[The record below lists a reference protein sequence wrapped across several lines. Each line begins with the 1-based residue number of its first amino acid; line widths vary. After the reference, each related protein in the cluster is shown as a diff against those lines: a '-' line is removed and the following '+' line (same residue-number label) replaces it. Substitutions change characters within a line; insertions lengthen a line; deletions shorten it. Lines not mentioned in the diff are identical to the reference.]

1 MRYLLCFLLAFSLL
15 GCGGSDNTKTEPAA
29 SPSKSSE
36 PSLSSSAMSSASSSA
51 INPALTKS
59 LINKAATPEAKN
71 LHGFLADH
79 FSHRIISGQ
88 YGDEDIKWIKEL
100 TGKTPAIHGF
110 DFMDYTPVRKANGAM
125 PADTENAIDWVVNK
139 KGIVQFSWHWDAP
152 ADAYDEAYREEC
164 KNVTGGD
171 ARWWKAF
178 YSCASNFDLTDALNN
193 PDGEKYK
200 AILRDIDLIAIE
212 LGKLQAAGV
221 PVLWRPLHEA
231 AGKWFWWGKQG
242 PEPTKRLWKLLHE
255 RLVQT
260 HGLNN
265 LIWIWNDYG
274 SEHGNAM
281 EWYPGNEYVD
291 IIAYDY
297 PRATSW
303 SEYQTNHGTSNTIF
317 GLAEVSNFPNL
328 ANFNNAYWSFFIGWN
343 GLIQN
348 SNAKSFIKWTYNSNK
363 VFTLE
368 NLPDLKNYVRRIPDT
383 AAPDPTYASDPD
395 LDFGPRD
402 NPAGNLAFGK
412 MVEVSSTEAEFG
424 NVATHLTD
432 GRSVT
437 RWSSVYSDPQWVI
450 VDLENS
456 VTVDRI
462 EILWQ
467 NARASDYTLDLSD
480 DKTNWTTVKSVTG
493 GKGSVDDW
501 GNLASKARYVRL
513 SASKRA
519 TVYGVSIFEIRAYS
533 TTPIVLPNMALG
545 KTVTV
550 SSTETEFGNI
560 ASNAVD
566 GDNSTRWS
574 STYSD
579 PQWITVDLDEV
590 KTISGVKIL
599 WESAY
604 AKSYKIQA
612 SLDNT
617 TWRDLFTTTTGDGGT
632 DTLESITE
640 SARYVRIYCDLR
652 ATKWGN
658 SIYEI
663 TIY

>member
-1 MRYLLCFLLAFSLL
+1 MRHLLCYLLAFTLL

-29 SPSKSSE
+29 SPGKSSE
-36 PSLSSSAMSSASSSA
+36 STISSSTMSSASSSA

-79 FSHRIISGQ
+79 FGHRIISGQ

-110 DFMDYTPVRKANGAM
+110 DFMDYTPVRKANGAK
-125 PADTENAIDWVVNK
+125 PADTENAIDWVANK

-297 PRATSW
+297 PRTTSW
-303 SEYQTNHGTSNTIF
+303 TEYQTNHGTSNKIF

-383 AAPDPTYASDPD
+383 AAPDPSYVSDPD
-395 LDFGPRD
+395 LDFGPKD
-402 NPAGNLAFGK
+402 NPTGNLAYGK
-412 MVEVSSTEAEFG
+412 AVEVSSTEAEFG

-437 RWSSVYSDPQWVI
+437 RWSSVYSDPQWLI
-450 VDLENS
+450 VDLGNS

-501 GNLASKARYVRL
+501 GNLAGKARYVRL

-533 TTPIVLPNMALG
+533 TTPIVLPNIALG

-550 SSTETEFGNI
+550 SSTEAEFGNI

-574 STYSD
+574 SIYAD

-604 AKSYKIQA
+604 AKSYKIQT

-617 TWRDLFTTTTGDGGT
+617 SWRDIFSTTTGDGGT
-632 DTLESITE
+632 DTLENITE

-663 TIY
+663 TIH

>member
-1 MRYLLCFLLAFSLL
+1 MRYIISFFIISMLV
-15 GCGGSDNTKTEPAA
+15 GCGGSDNNKTE
-29 SPSKSSE
+29 SPISSSSE
-36 PSLSSSAMSSASSSA
+36 SSVNSSATSSSSSITS
-51 INPALTKS
+51 NPALRMN
-59 LINKAATPEAKN
+59 LINTNATPEAKN

-79 FSHRIISGQ
+79 FGHRIISGQ
-88 YGDEDIKWIKEL
+88 YGAEDITWIKEL

-110 DFMDYTPVRKANGAM
+110 DFMDYTPVRKDNGAM
-125 PADTENAIDWVVNK
+125 PADTENALDWVINK

-152 ADAYDEAYREEC
+152 ADAYDETYREEC

-178 YSCASNFDLTDALNN
+178 YSCASSFDLTDALDN

-231 AGKWFWWGKQG
+231 SGKWFWWGKQG
-242 PEPTKRLWKLLHE
+242 PEACKRLWKLLHE
-255 RLVQT
+255 RLVKT

-281 EWYPGNEYVD
+281 EWYPGNDYVD

-297 PRATSW
+297 PRASSW
-303 SEYQTNHGTSNTIF
+303 SEYQTNHGTSNKIF
-317 GLAEVSNFPNL
+317 GLAEVSNFPNVE
-328 ANFNNAYWSFFIGWN
+328 NFSDAYWSFFIGWN

-348 SNAKSFIKWTYNSNK
+348 SNAKSFVKWTYNSNK

-368 NLPDLKNYVRRIPDT
+368 NLPDLKNYVRHIPST
-383 AAPDPTYASDPD
+383 ATPDQKYVSDPD

-402 NPAGNLAFGK
+402 NPTGNLAFGK
-412 MVEVSSTEAEFG
+412 KVDVSSTEADFG
-424 NVATHLTD
+424 NIADHLTD
-432 GRSVT
+432 GRSIT
-437 RWSSVYSDPQWVI
+437 RWSSLYADPQWLI
-450 VDLENS
+450 IDLESS
-456 VTVDRI
+456 VTIDRI

-467 NARASDYTLDLSD
+467 NARASDYTLDVSE
-480 DKTNWTTVKSVTG
+480 DKTNWTTIKSVTD
-493 GKGSVDDW
+493 GKGSIDDW
-501 GNLASKARYVRL
+501 GNLASKGKYLRL

-533 TTPIVLPNMALG
+533 TTPVVLPNLALG
-545 KTVTV
+545 KTVIV

-566 GDNSTRWS
+566 GDNATRWS
-574 STYSD
+574 STYAD

-604 AKSYKIQA
+604 AKAYKVQT

-617 TWRDLFTTTTGDGGT
+617 TWRDVFTTTTGDGGT
-632 DTLESITE
+632 DMLENLAE

-658 SIYEI
+658 SIFEI
-663 TIY
+663 SIY